1 MVSELS
7 AGGAAKREDGH
18 DGDGDAGEER
28 DGREPSETFTP
39 RVFLTGCCAR
49 NGSRRHLDSRRER
62 SRRTQASRA
71 SKRVFSVSA
80 VAIRLGER
88 GSPRRWMP
96 AASSARRMRIH
107 GPDLEKTTF
116 VRFFVAARVLLAAA
130 RAAERKIQISQP
142 APSRT
147 ALRVARHPAN
157 PSRSRVASLHAPPT
171 PPLDAGRGA
180 QEVLRGASRKVFRPN
195 PTGAPSAVSARF
207 HLLPRR
213 GPAARVDQ
221 PTHRPPSYAQARDA
235 YFACERQRRATHRR
249 ALRKAYESLPR
260 AG

>member
-1 MVSELS
+1 M
-7 AGGAAKREDGH
+7 
-18 DGDGDAGEER
+18 
-28 DGREPSETFTP
+28 
-39 RVFLTGCCAR
+39 C
-49 NGSRRHLDSRRER
+49 
-62 SRRTQASRA
+62 
-71 SKRVFSVSA
+71 
-80 VAIRLGER
+80 
-88 GSPRRWMP
+88 P

-235 YFACERQRRATHRR
+235 YFACLDANAARRTRR
-249 ALRKAYESLPR
+249 ALRKAYEKACPPSWVKHFDKKREEDEKLRRLLETRDAATP
-260 AG
+260 AASSKAA